1 MDIKKLIKKTINS
14 ACVYFTLITAVYML
28 CMTFVTT
35 GDNSPAVE
43 ANRVLLFFVFS
54 LLWAAADAV
63 RSIKQI
69 PAPLGRVIHFV
80 VALFGFYACFTLP
93 VRMLPS
99 ATLTGLVIF
108 SVLYWLFFGL
118 KAFFTSRLKRNREQS
133 AKYQGQFKNKK

>member
-28 CMTFVTT
+28 CMTFITT
-35 GDNSPAVE
+35 GNDSPAVE

-69 PAPLGRVIHFV
+69 PLVPKTGCGYP
-80 VALFGFYACFTLP
+80 VAKPYFT
-93 VRMLPS
+93 
-99 ATLTGLVIF
+99 
-108 SVLYWLFFGL
+108 
-118 KAFFTSRLKRNREQS
+118 
-133 AKYQGQFKNKK
+133 